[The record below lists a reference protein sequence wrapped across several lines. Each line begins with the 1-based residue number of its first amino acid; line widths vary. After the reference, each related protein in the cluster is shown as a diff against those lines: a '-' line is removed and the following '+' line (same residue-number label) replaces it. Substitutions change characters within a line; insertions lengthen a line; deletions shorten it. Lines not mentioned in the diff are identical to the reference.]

1 MSTVKTTVT
10 FKCGHTEEF
19 ETLGEMRQT
28 TIELIKNKILCSDC
42 CLEKFKKVDKGKK
55 VMAENGIKKF
65 LMLFL
70 CIFAAVVLT
79 FLYLFIVK
87 VGKWILIIAT
97 LSALIAAL
105 LYVTVMRKKG

>member
-1 MSTVKTTVT
+1 
-10 FKCGHTEEF
+10 
-19 ETLGEMRQT
+19 
-28 TIELIKNKILCSDC
+28 
-42 CLEKFKKVDKGKK
+42 
-55 VMAENGIKKF
+55 MAENGIKKF

-70 CIFAAVVLT
+70 CIFAAVVIT